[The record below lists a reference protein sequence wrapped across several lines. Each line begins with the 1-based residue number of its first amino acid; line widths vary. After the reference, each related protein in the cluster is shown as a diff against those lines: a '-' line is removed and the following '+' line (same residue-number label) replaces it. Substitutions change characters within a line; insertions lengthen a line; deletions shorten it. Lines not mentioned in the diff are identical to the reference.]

1 MKEIPIPEKPD
12 EDINIS
18 YASKYED
25 NIINETPGLF
35 IFLIDQS
42 GSMRGNSMDLVKQ
55 ALLLFIQSLPVN
67 SFFQLIGFGSNFK
80 KYNEELEIYNK
91 ENVEKIIN
99 IINSLKADLGG
110 TNISSPLSAIY
121 NDNNYSKI
129 NLSKNIFLLTDGQVH
144 DREQCINLI
153 TTNSSKFRIHALGI
167 GTDFDKILIER
178 CGKLGKGTS
187 SFVEDVKKN
196 KFSNNK
202 YIK

>member
-1 MKEIPIPEKPD
+1 M
-12 EDINIS
+12 
-18 YASKYED
+18 
-25 NIINETPGLF
+25 
-35 IFLIDQS
+35 
-42 GSMRGNSMDLVKQ
+42 
-55 ALLLFIQSLPVN
+55 
-67 SFFQLIGFGSNFK
+67 
-80 KYNEELEIYNK
+80 IYNK

-167 GTDFDKILIER
+167 GTDFDKIL
-178 CGKLGKGTS
+178 
-187 SFVEDVKKN
+187 
-196 KFSNNK
+196 
-202 YIK
+202 